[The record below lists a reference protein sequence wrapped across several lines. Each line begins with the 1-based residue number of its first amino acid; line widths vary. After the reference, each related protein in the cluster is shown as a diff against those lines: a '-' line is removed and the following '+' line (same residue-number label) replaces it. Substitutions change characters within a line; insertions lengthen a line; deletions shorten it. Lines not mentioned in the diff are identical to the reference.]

1 MTVVAKTRQFQ
12 SCENLTKKI
21 VANVES
27 SKVVTVKFMFEQ
39 CVTLHCV
46 HSSTTDL
53 KGFSL

>member
-1 MTVVAKTRQFQ
+1 LLQT
-12 SCENLTKKI
+12 
-21 VANVES
+21 VES